1 METGKLNWD
10 ILQRL
15 IKKNSGADRA
25 EVLKSG
31 SIGEDCAVLK
41 MNDGLIV
48 MSTDPVTAATSGLGN
63 IALHINI
70 NDIATTGA
78 EPLGVLVT
86 ILAPKGSTFG
96 DIETVMKDISREARL
111 MNVQVMGGHTE
122 VTDAV
127 NRMVVSLTAVGVV
140 SEDELITTSG
150 AKVGDSIIVT
160 KSLCLEGTSII
171 AKDFPDRSR
180 EVLTDEELMEAENY
194 AMELSVLKEGM
205 LLKGLASSMHDITE
219 GGVLGALW
227 EMAQAS
233 GTGFLVREDLMPV
246 RRVTRKLCENFGL
259 DPLRL
264 ISSGSMLIAVKDTD
278 EALRRLNGAGIA
290 ATIIGTVTE
299 GRGILVAEE
308 EIEVIP
314 PERDEI
320 YRLYD

>member
-15 IKKNSGADRA
+15 IKKNSGAERA

-86 ILAPKGSTFG
+86 ILAPKGSSFT

-180 EVLTDEELMEAENY
+180 EVLSEEELREAENY
-194 AMELSVLKEGM
+194 ALELSVLKEGM

-233 GTGFLVREDLMPV
+233 GTGFVVSEDLMPV
-246 RRVTRKLCENFGL
+246 RRVTKKLCESFGL

-264 ISSGSMLIAVKDTD
+264 ISSGSMLIAVKDAD
-278 EALRRLNGAGIA
+278 EAVRRLEGAKIA
-290 ATIIGTVTE
+290 ATVIGKVTE
-299 GRGILVAEE
+299 GRGILLAEE

-314 PERDEI
+314 PARDEI
-320 YRLYD
+320 YRLYE

>member
-15 IKKNSGADRA
+15 IKKNSGAERA

-86 ILAPKGSTFG
+86 ILAPKGSSFG
-96 DIETVMKDISREARL
+96 DIETVIKDISREARL
-111 MNVQVMGGHTE
+111 MKLPVMGRQTE
-122 VTDAV
+122 VTSAV

-140 SEDELITTSG
+140 SEEELITTSG

-180 EVLTDEELMEAENY
+180 EVLTEEELREAENY

-233 GTGFLVREDLMPV
+233 GTGFSVREDMMPV
-246 RRVTRKLCENFGL
+246 RRVTRKLCESFGL

-264 ISSGSMLIAVKDTD
+264 ISSGSMLIAVKDAD
-278 EALRRLNGAGIA
+278 EALRRLEGAGIK
-290 ATIIGTVTE
+290 ATVIGRVTE
-299 GRGILVAEE
+299 GRGILLAEE
-308 EIEVIP
+308 EIEVVP
-314 PERDEI
+314 PARDEI
-320 YRLYD
+320 YRLYE

>member
-15 IKKNSGADRA
+15 IKKNSGAERA

-48 MSTDPVTAATSGLGN
+48 MSTDPVTAATNGLGN

-86 ILAPKGSTFG
+86 ILAPKGSAFS

-150 AKVGDSIIVT
+150 ARVGDSIIVT

-180 EVLTDEELMEAENY
+180 EVLTEEELKEAENY
-194 AMELSVLKEGM
+194 ALELSVLKEGM

-233 GTGFLVREDLMPV
+233 GTGFMVREDLMPV
-246 RRVTRKLCENFGL
+246 RRVTRKLCESFGL

-264 ISSGSMLIAVKDTD
+264 ISSGSMLIAVRDAD
-278 EALRRLNGAGIA
+278 EALSRLSGAGIP
-290 ATIIGTVTE
+290 ATVIGSVTE
-299 GRGILVAEE
+299 GRGILLAEE

-314 PERDEI
+314 PARDEI
-320 YRLYD
+320 YRLYE

>member
-15 IKKNSGADRA
+15 IKKNSGAERA

-48 MSTDPVTAATSGLGN
+48 MSTDPVTAATNGLGN

-86 ILAPKGSTFG
+86 ILAPKGSAFS

-150 AKVGDSIIVT
+150 ARVGDSIIVT

-180 EVLTDEELMEAENY
+180 EVLTEEELKEAENY
-194 AMELSVLKEGM
+194 ALELSVLKEGM

-233 GTGFLVREDLMPV
+233 GTGFMVREDLMPV
-246 RRVTRKLCENFGL
+246 RRVTRKLCESFGL

-264 ISSGSMLIAVKDTD
+264 ISSGSMLIAVRDAD
-278 EALRRLNGAGIA
+278 EAVRRLSGAGIP
-290 ATIIGTVTE
+290 ATVIGRVTE
-299 GRGILVAEE
+299 GRGILLAEE

-314 PERDEI
+314 PARDEI
-320 YRLYD
+320 YRLYE

>member
-15 IKKNSGADRA
+15 IKKNSGAERA

-48 MSTDPVTAATSGLGN
+48 MSTDPVTAATNGLGN

-70 NDIATTGA
+70 KDIATTGA

-180 EVLTDEELMEAENY
+180 EVLTEEELKEAENY
-194 AMELSVLKEGM
+194 ALELSVLKEGM

-246 RRVTRKLCENFGL
+246 RRVTRKLCESFGL

-264 ISSGSMLIAVKDTD
+264 ISSGSMLIAVRDAD
-278 EALRRLNGAGIA
+278 EAVRRLEGAGIA
-290 ATIIGTVTE
+290 ATVIGRVTE
-299 GRGILVAEE
+299 GRGILAAEE

-314 PERDEI
+314 PARDEI
-320 YRLYD
+320 YRLYE

>member
-1 METGKLNWD
+1 MDTGKLNWD

-15 IKKNSGADRA
+15 IKKNSGAERA

-86 ILAPKGSTFG
+86 ILAPKGSSFA

-150 AKVGDSIIVT
+150 ATVGDSIIVT

-180 EVLTDEELMEAENY
+180 EVLTEEELREAENY
-194 AMELSVLKEGM
+194 ALELSVLKEGM

-233 GTGFLVREDLMPV
+233 GTGFVVREDIMPV
-246 RRVTRKLCENFGL
+246 RRVTKKLCESFGL

-264 ISSGSMLIAVKDTD
+264 ISSGSMLIAVKDAD
-278 EALRRLNGAGIA
+278 EAMRRLEGAKIA
-290 ATIIGTVTE
+290 ATVIGKVTE
-299 GRGILVAEE
+299 GRGILLAEE

-314 PERDEI
+314 PARDEI
-320 YRLYD
+320 YRLYE

>member
-15 IKKNSGADRA
+15 IKKNSGAERA

-48 MSTDPVTAATSGLGN
+48 MSTDPVTAATNGLGN

-180 EVLTDEELMEAENY
+180 EVLTEEELKEAENY
-194 AMELSVLKEGM
+194 ALELSVLKEGM

-246 RRVTRKLCENFGL
+246 RRVTRKLCESFGL

-264 ISSGSMLIAVKDTD
+264 ISSGSMLIAVRDAD
-278 EALRRLNGAGIA
+278 EAVRRLEAAGIA
-290 ATIIGTVTE
+290 ATVIGRVTE

-314 PERDEI
+314 PARDEI
-320 YRLYD
+320 YRLYE

>member
-15 IKKNSGADRA
+15 IKKNSGAERA

-48 MSTDPVTAATSGLGN
+48 MSTDPVTAATNGLGN

-180 EVLTDEELMEAENY
+180 EVLTEEELKEAENY
-194 AMELSVLKEGM
+194 ALELSVLKEGM

-246 RRVTRKLCENFGL
+246 RRVTRKLCESFGL

-264 ISSGSMLIAVKDTD
+264 ISSGSMLIAVRDAD
-278 EALRRLNGAGIA
+278 EAVRRLEGAGIA
-290 ATIIGTVTE
+290 ATVIGRVTE
-299 GRGILVAEE
+299 GRGILAAEE

-314 PERDEI
+314 PARDEI
-320 YRLYD
+320 YRLYE

>member
-15 IKKNSGADRA
+15 IKKNSGAERA

-48 MSTDPVTAATSGLGN
+48 MSTDPVTAATNGLGN

-180 EVLTDEELMEAENY
+180 EVLTEEELKEAENY
-194 AMELSVLKEGM
+194 ALELSVLKEGM

-233 GTGFLVREDLMPV
+233 GTGFSVREDLMPV
-246 RRVTRKLCENFGL
+246 RRVTRKLCESFGL

-264 ISSGSMLIAVKDTD
+264 ISSGSMLVAVKDAD
-278 EALRRLNGAGIA
+278 EAVRRLEGAGIA
-290 ATIIGTVTE
+290 AAVIGKVTE
-299 GRGILVAEE
+299 GRGILLAEE
-308 EIEVIP
+308 EVEVIP
-314 PERDEI
+314 PARDEI

>member
-15 IKKNSGADRA
+15 IKKNSGANRA

-278 EALRRLNGAGIA
+278 EALRRLNVAGIA
-290 ATIIGTVTE
+290 ATVIGTVTE

>member
-15 IKKNSGADRA
+15 IKKNSGAERA

-86 ILAPKGSTFG
+86 ILAPKGSSFG

-140 SEDELITTSG
+140 SEEELITTSG

-180 EVLTDEELMEAENY
+180 EVLTEEELREAENY

-233 GTGFLVREDLMPV
+233 GTGFSVREDMMPV
-246 RRVTRKLCENFGL
+246 RRVTRKLCESFGL

-264 ISSGSMLIAVKDTD
+264 ISSGSMLIAVKDAD
-278 EALRRLNGAGIA
+278 EALRRLEGAGIK
-290 ATIIGTVTE
+290 ATVIGRVTE
-299 GRGILVAEE
+299 GRGILLAEE
-308 EIEVIP
+308 EIEVVP
-314 PERDEI
+314 PARDEI
-320 YRLYD
+320 YRLYE

>member
-15 IKKNSGADRA
+15 IKKNSGAERA

-48 MSTDPVTAATSGLGN
+48 MSTDPVTAATNGLGN

-86 ILAPKGSTFG
+86 ILAPKGSAFS

-150 AKVGDSIIVT
+150 ARVGDSIIVT

-180 EVLTDEELMEAENY
+180 EVLTEEELKEAENY
-194 AMELSVLKEGM
+194 ALELSVLKEGM

-233 GTGFLVREDLMPV
+233 GTGFMVREDLMPV
-246 RRVTRKLCENFGL
+246 RRVTRKLCESFGL

-264 ISSGSMLIAVKDTD
+264 ISSGSMLIAVRDAD
-278 EALRRLNGAGIA
+278 EAVRRLSGAGIP
-290 ATIIGTVTE
+290 ATVIGSVTE
-299 GRGILVAEE
+299 GRGILLAEE

-314 PERDEI
+314 PARDEI
-320 YRLYD
+320 YRLYE

>member
-15 IKKNSGADRA
+15 IKKNSGAERA

-48 MSTDPVTAATSGLGN
+48 MSTDPVTAATNGLGN

-180 EVLTDEELMEAENY
+180 EVLTEEELKEAENY
-194 AMELSVLKEGM
+194 ALELSVLKEGM

-246 RRVTRKLCENFGL
+246 RRVTRKLCESFGL

-264 ISSGSMLIAVKDTD
+264 ISSGSMLIAVRDAD
-278 EALRRLNGAGIA
+278 EAVRRLEGAGIA
-290 ATIIGTVTE
+290 ATVIGRVTE

-314 PERDEI
+314 PARDEI
-320 YRLYD
+320 YRLYE

>member
-10 ILQRL
+10 VLQRL

-150 AKVGDSIIVT
+150 ARVGDSIIVT

-180 EVLTDEELMEAENY
+180 EVLTEEELREAENY

-233 GTGFLVREDLMPV
+233 GTGFLVREDLMPL

-278 EALRRLNGAGIA
+278 EALRRLMGAGIA
-290 ATIIGTVTE
+290 ATVIGSVTE

>member
-15 IKKNSGADRA
+15 IKKNSGAERA

-48 MSTDPVTAATSGLGN
+48 MSTDPVTAATNGLGN

-180 EVLTDEELMEAENY
+180 AVLTEEELKEAENY
-194 AMELSVLKEGM
+194 ALELSVLKEGM

-246 RRVTRKLCENFGL
+246 RRVTRKLCESFGL

-264 ISSGSMLIAVKDTD
+264 ISSGSMLIAVRDAD
-278 EALRRLNGAGIA
+278 EAVRRLEAAGIA
-290 ATIIGTVTE
+290 ATVIGRVTE

-314 PERDEI
+314 PARDEI
-320 YRLYD
+320 YRLYE

>member
-15 IKKNSGADRA
+15 IKKNSGAERA

-48 MSTDPVTAATSGLGN
+48 MSTDPVTAATNGLGN

-86 ILAPKGSTFG
+86 ILAPKGSAFS

-150 AKVGDSIIVT
+150 ARVGDSIIVT

-180 EVLTDEELMEAENY
+180 EVLTEEELKEAENY
-194 AMELSVLKEGM
+194 ALELSVLKEGM

-233 GTGFLVREDLMPV
+233 GTGFMVHEDLMPV
-246 RRVTRKLCENFGL
+246 RRVTRKLCESFGL

-264 ISSGSMLIAVKDTD
+264 ISSGSMLIAVRDAD
-278 EALRRLNGAGIA
+278 EAVRRLSGAGIP
-290 ATIIGTVTE
+290 ATVIGRVTE
-299 GRGILVAEE
+299 GRGILLAEE

-314 PERDEI
+314 PARDEI
-320 YRLYD
+320 YRLYE

>member
-15 IKKNSGADRA
+15 IKKNSGAERA

-48 MSTDPVTAATSGLGN
+48 MSTDPVTAATNGLGN

-86 ILAPKGSTFG
+86 ILAPKGSAFS

-150 AKVGDSIIVT
+150 ARVGDSIIVT

-180 EVLTDEELMEAENY
+180 EVLTEEELKEAENY
-194 AMELSVLKEGM
+194 ALELSVLKEGM

-233 GTGFLVREDLMPV
+233 GTGFMVREDLMPV
-246 RRVTRKLCENFGL
+246 RRVTRKLCESFGL

-264 ISSGSMLIAVKDTD
+264 ISSGSMLIAVRDAD
-278 EALRRLNGAGIA
+278 EALSRLSGAGIP
-290 ATIIGTVTE
+290 ATVIGRVTE
-299 GRGILVAEE
+299 GRGILLAEE

-314 PERDEI
+314 PARDEI
-320 YRLYD
+320 YRLYE

>member
-15 IKKNSGADRA
+15 IKKNSGAERA

-48 MSTDPVTAATSGLGN
+48 MSTDPVTAATNGLGN

-180 EVLTDEELMEAENY
+180 EVLTEEELKEAENY
-194 AMELSVLKEGM
+194 ALELSVLKEGM

-246 RRVTRKLCENFGL
+246 RRVTRKLCESFGL

-264 ISSGSMLIAVKDTD
+264 ISSGSMLIAVRDAD
-278 EALRRLNGAGIA
+278 EAVRRLSGAGIP
-290 ATIIGTVTE
+290 ATVIGSVTE
-299 GRGILVAEE
+299 GRGILLAEE

-314 PERDEI
+314 PARDEI
-320 YRLYD
+320 YRLYE

>member
-15 IKKNSGADRA
+15 IKKNSGAERA

-48 MSTDPVTAATSGLGN
+48 MSTDPVTAATNGLGN

-171 AKDFPDRSR
+171 AKDFAERSR
-180 EVLTDEELMEAENY
+180 EVLTEEELKEAENY
-194 AMELSVLKEGM
+194 ALELSVLKEGM

-233 GTGFLVREDLMPV
+233 STGFSVREDLMPV
-246 RRVTRKLCENFGL
+246 RRLTRKLCENFGL

-264 ISSGSMLIAVKDTD
+264 ISSGSMLVAVKDAD
-278 EALRRLNGAGIA
+278 EAVRRLEGAGIA
-290 ATIIGTVTE
+290 ATVIGKVTE
-299 GRGILVAEE
+299 ARGILLAEE

-314 PERDEI
+314 PARDEI